1 MPKLRLAMNKL
12 RALLA
17 IAALLFPVLCFSQ
30 SREDVR
36 LDSCVQEMSG
46 RCPIDQGKGWV
57 INSIEAKGD
66 TVAVELLTPALLNG
80 FLSML
85 MGDGVNVKRL
95 WLGELMGYGDSWK
108 QMFEL
113 MSENGRS
120 LLFTTRAQGSR
131 KQYSL
136 VMSQEEIG
144 TILATSSK

>member
-1 MPKLRLAMNKL
+1 
-12 RALLA
+12 
-17 IAALLFPVLCFSQ
+17 
-30 SREDVR
+30 
-36 LDSCVQEMSG
+36 
-46 RCPIDQGKGWV
+46 
-57 INSIEAKGD
+57 
-66 TVAVELLTPALLNG
+66 
-80 FLSML
+80 ML